1 LRTHLAK
8 IEVARARNAEL
19 RKKVKAVIDLNR
31 KKKRKSPVHSFATP
45 YFSATT
51 GEIPPNNPDAIKR
64 NQYMRSLPNG
74 FKFKKWN
81 QNEMAAL
88 ANGVRTMNQRI
99 LWKRM
104 MEGGRAR
111 TTEQLRREKEAIQN
125 MSPEEL
131 EMNLDGLDWDAIAK
145 LHVPTRTAMDCKIQW
160 TQVQHPQICK
170 KEFSKTEDQ
179 HLLALVKEHKGHDW
193 VSVAQ
198 KLGTNRTPAQCLK
211 RYQRSLNTSMMRG
224 KWTAEEDKQLREAVR
239 RYGQKNWQ
247 QVAHCLKDRTGQQC
261 LHRWQ
266 KTLNPD
272 IRRGRWSP
280 TEDMRLTLA
289 VKAYGRSPRWV
300 MVQKHIPGRT
310 DVQCRERWVNIINP
324 ALNNGPWSSDEL
336 KRLEEA
342 VKLYGVGKWALVAK
356 AMYPR
361 TDNQCWR
368 RWKAICAGEEVETY
382 RENIRKK
389 RKGLVNNF
397 VGREK
402 ERPALT
408 VEDFEIEEEH
418 RVLHIL
424 TPTRVCDGLFC
435 FREGTPISFHAHV
448 NRCSGQHG
456 AGTS

>member
-1 LRTHLAK
+1 
-8 IEVARARNAEL
+8 
-19 RKKVKAVIDLNR
+19 
-31 KKKRKSPVHSFATP
+31 
-45 YFSATT
+45 
-51 GEIPPNNPDAIKR
+51 
-64 NQYMRSLPNG
+64 
-74 FKFKKWN
+74 
-81 QNEMAAL
+81 
-88 ANGVRTMNQRI
+88 
-99 LWKRM
+99 
-104 MEGGRAR
+104 
-111 TTEQLRREKEAIQN
+111 
-125 MSPEEL
+125 
-131 EMNLDGLDWDAIAK
+131 
-145 LHVPTRTAMDCKIQW
+145 
-160 TQVQHPQICK
+160 
-170 KEFSKTEDQ
+170 
-179 HLLALVKEHKGHDW
+179 
-193 VSVAQ
+193 
-198 KLGTNRTPAQCLK
+198 
-211 RYQRSLNTSMMRG
+211 MMRG

-418 RVLHIL
+418 REPRYRS
-424 TPTRVCDGLFC
+424 TPTSTDVVVNTVPEPVDDSSSSGSTTANPPATQR
-435 FREGTPISFHAHV
+435 GTRKRGRP
-448 NRCSGQHG
+448 GK
-456 AGTS
+456 